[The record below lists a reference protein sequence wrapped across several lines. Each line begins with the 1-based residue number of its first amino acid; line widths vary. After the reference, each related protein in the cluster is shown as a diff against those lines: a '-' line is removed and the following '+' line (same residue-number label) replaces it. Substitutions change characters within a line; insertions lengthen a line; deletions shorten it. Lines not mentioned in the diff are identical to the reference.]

1 MRLNNYMYQGL
12 SGLTSQLIP
21 SLTGKVII
29 SPVLTRY
36 QVQKTSSRTSANRAF
51 GFSPQCQRVP

>member
-29 SPVLTRY
+29 SPVITRY
-36 QVQKTSSRTSANRAF
+36 QVQ
-51 GFSPQCQRVP
+51 